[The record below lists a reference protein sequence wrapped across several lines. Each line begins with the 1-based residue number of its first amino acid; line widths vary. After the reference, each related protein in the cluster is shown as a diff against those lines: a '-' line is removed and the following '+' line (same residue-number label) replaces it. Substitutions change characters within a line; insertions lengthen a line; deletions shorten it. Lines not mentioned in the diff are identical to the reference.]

1 MPRSP
6 HKLNFI
12 AFVFLQSSRN
22 KPNYWSRPSFYNE
35 SFLELTCH
43 IFPEVDIYEHK
54 INLPRNTWS
63 FSRYSH
69 CLTIYVR
76 SLCLPAG
83 LLQVTD
89 SELRMLVCSPPCECW
104 HTIDTWLRRDRA
116 LPESA
121 ACSEPWPAAATRRPD
136 PRYPLPLSHS
146 ARALIQGWTR
156 KKLYRSILS
165 GKYELT
171 VIKLTFLLKSWFWM
185 KKKPFT

>member
-6 HKLNFI
+6 HKLNCI
-12 AFVFLQSSRN
+12 AFVFLQTSRN
-22 KPNYWSRPSFYNE
+22 KANYWSRPSFYNE

-104 HTIDTWLRRDRA
+104 HTIDTWLRRDRGPRVPRVPSPGLQPPPGA
-116 LPESA
+116 RTPGTLSLSLTRPGLWSRGGRGKNFTVAYCLESMN
-121 ACSEPWPAAATRRPD
+121 C
-136 PRYPLPLSHS
+136 
-146 ARALIQGWTR
+146 
-156 KKLYRSILS
+156 
-165 GKYELT
+165 
-171 VIKLTFLLKSWFWM
+171 
-185 KKKPFT
+185 